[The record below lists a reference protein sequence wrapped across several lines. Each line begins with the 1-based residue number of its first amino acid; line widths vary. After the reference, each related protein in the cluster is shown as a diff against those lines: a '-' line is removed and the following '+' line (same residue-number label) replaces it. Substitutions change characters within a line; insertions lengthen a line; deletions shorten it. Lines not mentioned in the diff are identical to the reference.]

1 MQAKKTRYTLYPHIK
16 MVNLVRRD
24 CTELFDSIVL
34 LNLKTFFFY
43 LIIFI
48 DLCKYML
55 ILNLMAATRCKQVW
69 TGATKDWEIFLEC
82 LKNMIHYHDW

>member
-1 MQAKKTRYTLYPHIK
+1 

-24 CTELFDSIVL
+24 CTVFKLSRTILYKDDAFY
-34 LNLKTFFFY
+34 FFY
-43 LIIFI
+43 LIVFI

-69 TGATKDWEIFLEC
+69 MGATKDWEIFLGC